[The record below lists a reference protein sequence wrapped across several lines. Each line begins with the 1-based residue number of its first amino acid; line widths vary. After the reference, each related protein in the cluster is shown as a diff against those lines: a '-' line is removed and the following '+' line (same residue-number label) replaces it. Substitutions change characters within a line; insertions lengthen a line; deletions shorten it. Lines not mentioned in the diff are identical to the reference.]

1 MGGFKPVP
9 LDQLPI
15 PQAAPP
21 TQFQPAQIENPPS
34 QQPPG
39 AGSMGAGGKIADVAS
54 NFLTGWLKGKQ
65 QAEQKKLA
73 MAQQNMEGLHYGFQI
88 AQQNAAQVANDPNAT
103 PDAKAKSEQARQA
116 AWKAYLDGAEPY
128 TQQPKG
134 AGKSSGGGKGQGG
147 GIKDHMKA
155 AFGAEDPHIFSQG
168 AMALLRKTGPPSLP
182 QKGAEDQLAEL
193 QLKGQKNVQAQ
204 IDNLVKVRQS
214 GGTPEQIQAAEAA
227 VRDAQGQTET
237 PGQKLQDSMA
247 QATTAY
253 MAGKPISD
261 QAKQVL
267 ESQGYIPKPIMPSMF
282 LQDDGKGHLYAVSVD
297 PTDPNKT
304 KKSDRPVMNMKV
316 APDAR
321 QETQQIFEQNL
332 KQLGSM
338 LKDAHPDW
346 SEEQVKQAQAQAMLS
361 GKFGIKTARG
371 MTMGQSQTAVSKALN
386 EVVNTMLDPDEK
398 AAADTVLSRAQ
409 GIGGG
414 GYMFRKDFKDAD
426 GMKGWWDSHDFWVG
440 QKKHNGMTE
449 EQANDL
455 DQKVRNYT
463 RQIMR
468 DKMGM
473 DQDQVDALVPQSMQ
487 DERLKLGMDATP
499 DEAAGG
505 GSKDKTATMDQVKEY
520 AQIHGISVEEATQK
534 VKAEGYDVK

>member
-21 TQFQPAQIENPPS
+21 TQYQPAKIDEPPS

-88 AQQNAAQVANDPNAT
+88 AQQNAAQVMNDPNAT
-103 PDAKAKSEQARQA
+103 PDAKQKAEQARQA

-128 TQQPKG
+128 TAQPKG
-134 AGKSSGGGKGQGG
+134 AGKSSGGKGGAG
-147 GIKDHMKA
+147 NGIKDHLKQ

-182 QKGAEDQLAEL
+182 QKSSEEQLADL
-193 QLKGQKNVQAQ
+193 QLKGQQGVQKK
-204 IDNLVKVRQS
+204 IDELVEARKTNDPQK
-214 GGTPEQIQAAEAA
+214 IAAAEQA
-227 VRDAQGQTET
+227 VRDVQGQVET
-237 PGQKLQDSMA
+237 PGQKLQDSIASAMGS
-247 QATTAY
+247 Y
-253 MAGKPISD
+253 MKGEPISP
-261 QAKQVL
+261 QAKEAL
-267 ESQGYIPKPIMPSMF
+267 EAQGYIPKPVMPNMF

-304 KKSDRPVMNMKV
+304 KKSDKPVMNVKI

-338 LKDAHPDW
+338 LKQAHPDW
-346 SEEQVKQAQAQAMLS
+346 TPEQISQAQAQAMLS
-361 GKFGIKTARG
+361 GKFGIKVARG
-371 MTMGQSQTAVSKALN
+371 MSTVQSQTAVSKALN

-398 AAADTVLSRAQ
+398 AAADTVLTRAQ

-426 GMKGWWDSHDFWVG
+426 GMKGWWDRHDFWVG

-449 EQANDL
+449 EEANTL

-463 RQIMR
+463 RQVLR
-468 DKMGM
+468 DKMGL

-487 DERLKLGMDATP
+487 DDRLKLGMDDTP
-499 DEAAGG
+499 DQAGKSG
-505 GSKDKTATMDQVKEY
+505 GSKGTASMDDVKAY
-520 AQIHGISVEEATQK
+520 AEANGISVEEATKK
-534 VKAEGYDVK
+534 VQAEGYEVK